1 MDVLSVQ
8 NISKKYGS
16 VQTPFWAL
24 RHIDFQ
30 VQKGTI
36 TGIVGKSGA
45 GKSTLLRCLNGIET
59 PSEGHVLFEGTA
71 LDTLTSTALGAIRQK
86 MGMIFQHFHLM
97 RRRTAL
103 ENVTLPLEM
112 AGHNG
117 THIRAR
123 ALECLSLVGL
133 EDKQSAYPG
142 ELSGGQAQRVAIA
155 RALACDPSVLL
166 CDEATSALDPETTQ
180 EILSLLAHLNHTLG
194 LTLVLITHEMAIV
207 RDLCTH
213 VVVLH
218 EGMLVEKGPV
228 PMVFANP
235 VHPVTTNL
243 VQHLFNARVPR
254 VLMERLSAAPNAT
267 TSQMALRLFF
277 SGGSAQ
283 EPVISDLIRQEN
295 MILNIAG
302 GALDPLGES
311 ICGTLVVTIPHEEDS
326 LARVT
331 TYLEARRIQ
340 VTLLG
345 YLS

>member
-1 MDVLSVQ
+1 MDVLSVE
-8 NISKKYGS
+8 NISKQYGS
-16 VQTPFWAL
+16 GQSPFWAL
-24 RHIDFQ
+24 RHVDFH

-59 PSEGHVLFEGTA
+59 PDEGHVCFEGTA
-71 LDTLTSTALGAIRQK
+71 LDTLTPSALAAMRQK
-86 MGMIFQHFHLM
+86 MGMIFQHFHLLK
-97 RRRTAL
+97 RRTAL
-103 ENVTLPLEM
+103 ENVALALEV
-112 AGHNG
+112 AGYDHSK
-117 THIRAR
+117 IRAR

-133 EDKQSAYPG
+133 EDKKNAYPG

-180 EILSLLAHLNHTLG
+180 EILTLLAHLNHTLG
-194 LTLVLITHEMAIV
+194 LTLVLITHEMDIV

-218 EGMLVEKGPV
+218 EGMVVEQGPV
-228 PMVFANP
+228 PTVFANP
-235 VHPVTTNL
+235 THLVTTNL

-254 VLMERLSAAPNAT
+254 VLMDRLSDVPNAQT
-267 TSQMALRLFF
+267 TQMALRLFF

-283 EPVISDLIRQEN
+283 EPVISDLIRQEK
-295 MILNIAG
+295 MTLNIAG

-311 ICGTLVVTIPHEEDS
+311 ICGTLVVTIPHEENA
-326 LARVT
+326 LAKIKN
-331 TYLEARRIQ
+331 YLEARRIQ

>member
-8 NISKKYGS
+8 NISKQYGAKND
-16 VQTPFWAL
+16 PFWAL
-24 RHIDFQ
+24 RCVDFQ
-30 VQKGTI
+30 VKKGTI

-59 PSEGHVLFEGTA
+59 PSAGHVFFEGTS
-71 LDTLTSTALGAIRQK
+71 LDTLGPQALGAMRQK
-86 MGMIFQHFHLM
+86 MGMIFQSFHLL

-103 ENVTLPLEM
+103 ENVALPLEM
-112 AGHNG
+112 AGYDG
-117 THIRAR
+117 ARTRAR
-123 ALECLSLVGL
+123 AIECLSLVGL
-133 EDKQSAYPG
+133 EDKQNAYPG

-155 RALACDPSVLL
+155 RALACDPHVLL

-180 EILSLLAHLNHTLG
+180 EILSLLGHLNHTLG

-218 EGMLVEKGPV
+218 EGMVVEKGPV
-228 PMVFANP
+228 PTVFSNP
-235 VHPVTTNL
+235 THPVTTSL

-254 VLMERLSAAPNAT
+254 VLMARLSVAPNAT

-277 SGGSAQ
+277 SGASAQ
-283 EPVISDLIRQEN
+283 EPVISDLMRQEK
-295 MILNIAG
+295 ITLNIAG

-311 ICGTLVVTIPHEEDS
+311 ICGTLVVTIPHEENS

-331 TYLEARRIQ
+331 AYLEARRIQ